1 MDVDDALRIGIAV
14 FNAGDHRAAHEAWEE
29 PWLALDDGAREE
41 RLLHGL
47 IQYVAAV
54 HHARRRN
61 WSGARG
67 LAGSAGEYLAGVA
80 PDAGGVNV
88 GDLREYLR
96 RMAADPEFAER
107 RRPLALRYRGDALT
121 PTDLPF
127 AAAATAATLLAAE
140 YDAFEEAIVA
150 DAVRYARAE
159 LDDAEGGGAG
169 SSPDGDGPPSDG
181 RPRRPQRRDP
191 GFVGMVFDFA
201 ADRER
206 RSLIYDRLRA
216 HVERRR
222 STERDASG
230 LFE

>member
-1 MDVDDALRIGIAV
+1 MDDALRVGIAV

-29 PWLALDDGAREE
+29 VWLPLDEGAPDE

-47 IQYVAAV
+47 IQYTAAV

-61 WSGARG
+61 WSGAGR
-67 LAGSAGEYLAGVA
+67 LAGSARRYLADLNA
-80 PDAGGVNV
+80 DARGVNV
-88 GDLREYLR
+88 GEVRAYLR
-96 RMAADPEFAER
+96 RLAADPEFAER
-107 RRPLALRYRGDALT
+107 RRPLALRVDSDAID
-121 PTDLPF
+121 PTDLTF
-127 AAAATAATLLAAE
+127 ENAASAATLLAAE
-140 YDAFEEAIVA
+140 YDAFEASVVA

-159 LDDAEGGGAG
+159 LDRERSATADA
-169 SSPDGDGPPSDG
+169 GPT
-181 RPRRPQRRDP
+181 RRPQRRDP

-201 ADRER
+201 ADRDR
-206 RSLIYDRLRA
+206 RSLVYDRLRA